1 LLITSLYSVKTR
13 KPYHKMFDF
22 VTNILKGASKG
33 VGIEINPDRISLA
46 QVTKKGQQY
55 KLLKYNSLEVPE
67 NIFEEG
73 QIVDSEGLAELI
85 EQLLK
90 DAKIRP
96 RHIATAVP
104 MREAIIRILP
114 IPAELNDQELKDTV
128 LNHEASLYLPYPKE
142 EVDLD
147 YQKLG
152 YFMDDDGIE
161 KVQVLLVAT
170 RKENTDIYLETFQQ
184 VGMDINVL
192 EINSFSLIRTIQEQ
206 LKTYSGN
213 EAVVLVD
220 IEFDSTE
227 IAIIVDG
234 VPQFSR
240 TIPIG
245 TYQMQVALAQAM
257 NLPTSK
263 NTEILQDI
271 TIPNNP
277 DQTASSSTS
286 SQTWINPGM
295 DSLLKVLGELID
307 ELRRSV
313 NFYLNQ
319 SGDMEVVQILL
330 AGPGSGLSQIDEF
343 FTKKLNIPATK
354 VDPVASL
361 GITIKDELSEM
372 ERFGLGTVLG
382 LAMRM
387 S

>member
-1 LLITSLYSVKTR
+1 
-13 KPYHKMFDF
+13 MFDF
-22 VTNILKGASKG
+22 LTNLLRGQSSG

-46 QVTKKGQQY
+46 QITKKGQQY
-55 KLLKYNSLEVPE
+55 KLLKYNSIEVPE

-73 QIVDSEGLAELI
+73 QIVNSEELAELI

-90 DAKIRP
+90 EAKIRP
-96 RHIATAVP
+96 KKVASAVP

-114 IPAELNDQELKDTV
+114 IPAELNDQELRDTV

-147 YQKLG
+147 FQKLG
-152 YFMDDDGIE
+152 YFVDNDDGIE

-170 RKENTDIYLETFQQ
+170 RKENTDVYIETFQQ
-184 VGMDINVL
+184 AGLNVSVL
-192 EINSFSLIRTIQEQ
+192 EINSFSLIRTLKEQ
-206 LKTYSGN
+206 LKTYGEN

-295 DSLLKVLGELID
+295 DSLLKVLGELLD

-319 SGDMEVVQILL
+319 SGDKEVVQILL
-330 AGPGSGLSQIDEF
+330 AGPGSGLAQIDEF

-354 VDPVASL
+354 VDPLTNL

-372 ERFGLGTVLG
+372 ERAGLGTVLG
-382 LAMRM
+382 LAMRI

>member
-1 LLITSLYSVKTR
+1 MVGFLSNLL
-13 KPYHKMFDF
+13 
-22 VTNILKGASKG
+22 GGQGKG

-46 QVTKKGQQY
+46 QVSKKGQQY
-55 KLLKYNSLEVPE
+55 KLLKYQSLEVPE
-67 NIFEEG
+67 EIFEEG
-73 QIVDSEGLAELI
+73 QIKDSEALAELI

-90 DAKIRP
+90 EAKIKP
-96 RHIATAVP
+96 KQVATSVP
-104 MREAIIRILP
+104 MRESIIRILP

-152 YFMDDDGIE
+152 YFVDDSDGIE

-170 RKENTDIYLETFQQ
+170 RKENTDLYLETFQQ
-184 VGMDINVL
+184 AGMDIKVL
-192 EINSFSLIRTIQEQ
+192 EINSFSLIRTLKPQ
-206 LKTYSGN
+206 LQQFSAS

-227 IAIIVDG
+227 IAIIVEG

-240 TIPIG
+240 TVPIG
-245 TYQMQVALAQAM
+245 TYQMQIALAQAM

-277 DQTASSSTS
+277 DQTSTSSTS

-295 DSLLKVLGELID
+295 DSLLRVLGELVD

-313 NFYLNQ
+313 NFYINQ
-319 SGDMEVVQILL
+319 SGDVEVVQILI
-330 AGPGSGLSQIDEF
+330 AGPGAGLAQIDEF
-343 FTKKLNIPATK
+343 FTKKLNIPATLF
-354 VDPVASL
+354 DPVTSL
-361 GITIKDELSEM
+361 GITMKEELSGM
-372 ERFGLGTVLG
+372 ERYGLGTVLG

-387 S
+387 N